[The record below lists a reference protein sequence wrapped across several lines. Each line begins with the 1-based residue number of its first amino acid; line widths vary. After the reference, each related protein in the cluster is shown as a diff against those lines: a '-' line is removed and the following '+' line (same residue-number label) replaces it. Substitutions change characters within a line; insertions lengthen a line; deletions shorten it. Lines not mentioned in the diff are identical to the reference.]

1 MTSLQAVGI
10 VLIAFA
16 VAKLAIAGAA
26 LRRLR
31 AHRAGVIG
39 ASDPTSV
46 PPAGTAIRWTVRDS
60 AGIDDLPP
68 GRDVLPSPDLR
79 EYGMAGD
86 PHRRAH

>member
-39 ASDPTSV
+39 ASDPTSGHAKPWLFWV
-46 PPAGTAIRWTVRDS
+46 WFGWRIAAAALALTSGLW
-60 AGIDDLPP
+60 L
-68 GRDVLPSPDLR
+68 LLR
-79 EYGMAGD
+79 
-86 PHRRAH
+86 